1 MKDYIEERAIG
12 IANYIIE
19 SNATVRQTAKARLNK
34 NLCIAIKTY
43 IASKIDGTPQEFP
56 ENYACWV
63 PIKKLIAEEK
73 RLATTHLLDD
83 DLIKY
88 MRDEKV
94 NMIFTCDSNHNVIN
108 MEIR

>member
-1 MKDYIEERAIG
+1 MNVDELKCIGKIE
-12 IANYIIE
+12 IIYPTE
-19 SNATVRQTAKARLNK
+19 DKK
-34 NLCIAIKTY
+34 YAIKTY

-56 ENYACWV
+56 ENYAYWV

-94 NMIFTCDSNHNVIN
+94 NIIFTCDSNHNVIN
-108 MEIR
+108 MKIR

>member
-1 MKDYIEERAIG
+1 MKIAIRHRWKW
-12 IANYIIE
+12 IWKI
-19 SNATVRQTAKARLNK
+19 LNK
-34 NLCIAIKTY
+34 NMCIAIKTY

-56 ENYACWV
+56 ENYACWI

-83 DLIKY
+83 NLRKY
-88 MRDEKV
+88 LYDEKV

-108 MEIR
+108 MEVRWEYECRWYNVF